1 MFSKNDSLNNNYS
14 SFSFSV
20 FFFWFCFSTY
30 LFIKKKKTQDKI
42 KMQKKEPDKTPEIP
56 VYWIETSD
64 SVSRHFQ
71 FEPDGQLSVSLFLFS
86 FLEFSNP
93 DPLSLL

>member
-1 MFSKNDSLNNNYS
+1 
-14 SFSFSV
+14 
-20 FFFWFCFSTY
+20 
-30 LFIKKKKTQDKI
+30 
-42 KMQKKEPDKTPEIP
+42 MQKKEPDKTPEIP

>member
-1 MFSKNDSLNNNYS
+1 
-14 SFSFSV
+14 
-20 FFFWFCFSTY
+20 
-30 LFIKKKKTQDKI
+30 
-42 KMQKKEPDKTPEIP
+42 MQKKEPDKTPEIP

-71 FEPDGQLSVSLFLFS
+71 FEPDGQLSVSLFL
-86 FLEFSNP
+86 EFSNP

>member
-1 MFSKNDSLNNNYS
+1 MNL
-14 SFSFSV
+14 
-20 FFFWFCFSTY
+20 
-30 LFIKKKKTQDKI
+30 LDKI

-71 FEPDGQLSVSLFLFS
+71 FEPDGQLSKPIQNKVHCLGNLSSVS
-86 FLEFSNP
+86 
-93 DPLSLL
+93 DI

>member
-20 FFFWFCFSTY
+20 FFCSVSLLIY
-30 LFIKKKKTQDKI
+30 LFKKKTQDKI

-71 FEPDGQLSVSLFLFS
+71 FEPDGQLSVSLFL
-86 FLEFSNP
+86 EFSNP

>member
-1 MFSKNDSLNNNYS
+1 MF
-14 SFSFSV
+14 

>member
-20 FFFWFCFSTY
+20 FFLVLFLY
-30 LFIKKKKTQDKI
+30 LFIYLKKKTQDKI

>member
-20 FFFWFCFSTY
+20 FFFVLFLY
-30 LFIKKKKTQDKI
+30 LFIYLKKKTQDKI

>member
-1 MFSKNDSLNNNYS
+1 
-14 SFSFSV
+14 
-20 FFFWFCFSTY
+20 
-30 LFIKKKKTQDKI
+30 
-42 KMQKKEPDKTPEIP
+42 MQKKEPDKTPEIP

-93 DPLSLL
+93 DPLSLLSILRTLGVRDCFTCEK

>member
-20 FFFWFCFSTY
+20 FFWFCFSTY
-30 LFIKKKKTQDKI
+30 LFIKKKTQDKI

-71 FEPDGQLSVSLFLFS
+71 FEPDGQLSVSLFL
-86 FLEFSNP
+86 EFSNP

>member
-1 MFSKNDSLNNNYS
+1 M
-14 SFSFSV
+14 
-20 FFFWFCFSTY
+20 FFFFLGSVSLLIYF
-30 LFIKKKKTQDKI
+30 LFFKKQDKI

>member
-20 FFFWFCFSTY
+20 FFFGSVSLLIY
-30 LFIKKKKTQDKI
+30 LFKKKTQDKI

>member
-20 FFFWFCFSTY
+20 FFFVLFLY
-30 LFIKKKKTQDKI
+30 LFIYLFKKKTQDKI